1 MLETEK
7 GRLESEK
14 LQWTQ
19 ASRHRFVDVR
29 FREVL
34 TLGQVL
40 PSDLFGGFKWPFQG
54 LCDLQL
60 GDQKVTWKKLGDIS
74 ETENGNEI

>member
-19 ASRHRFVDVR
+19 ASRHRLMREVVGIFRYVS

-34 TLGQVL
+34 N
-40 PSDLFGGFKWPFQG
+40 PR
-54 LCDLQL
+54 
-60 GDQKVTWKKLGDIS
+60 DIS

>member
-19 ASRHRFVDVR
+19 ASLRLMREVVGIFRYVR
-29 FREVL
+29 YREVL
-34 TLGQVL
+34 N
-40 PSDLFGGFKWPFQG
+40 PR
-54 LCDLQL
+54 
-60 GDQKVTWKKLGDIS
+60 DIS